1 MGKNKESKEIMDA
14 YLTYAVGEKG
24 HLVHVDDVPNGEAC
38 GCTCPECGSK
48 LIAKNKGQHNQHH
61 FAHVGGSDCVG
72 AVESALHLMAKEI
85 LSEGKKIMLPRYPLQ
100 VGGIRVFQ
108 SIEVESYDKELSLRP
123 DCVGD
128 TAGQK
133 LWVEFKR
140 SHEVDTDKAA
150 KIKSAKIE
158 CVEIDINACPLDP
171 LKMKEFL
178 EESAENR
185 QWIYFKGQENLKSE
199 HTSYSNI
206 SKDEHASYCHI
217 PKDYSFPTGY
227 LSTPGRVSNVFLG
240 TPEDSIYH
248 IVADENNGKVINL
261 ETLSF
266 KDFVSS
272 TKYRCIACKQEVIVK
287 ENKVGRYYFVH
298 KEGKNKC
305 SYSLYLKEAAKALI
319 KQKFVREK
327 EFNITLFDK
336 FFDLKSL
343 GYTECIDGSI
353 IKDFEYDLVITR
365 KGKISD
371 DSIYILLDEKGNS
384 NYSMPD
390 NHYKTIMVP
399 VSDESMML
407 RNLCYNGQLNAPGI
421 KYFNF
426 NPKVEK
432 KEGKPTFTLYADGHY
447 DFSYNTKNDKPQP
460 SAVYKIEFV
469 SEFDNDREAKEFAVL
484 KCLEENIKVCPCIVC
499 NNLTRHIEEDDECF
513 IGKIG
518 DLSCK
523 NFILYP
529 FIRTC
534 ISRKYKDAKVKVTS
548 LTSAKDEGTL
558 ELRK

>member
-1 MGKNKESKEIMDA
+1 M
-14 YLTYAVGEKG
+14 
-24 HLVHVDDVPNGEAC
+24 
-38 GCTCPECGSK
+38 
-48 LIAKNKGQHNQHH
+48 
-61 FAHVGGSDCVG
+61 
-72 AVESALHLMAKEI
+72 ALL
-85 LSEGKKIMLPRYPLQ
+85 LY
-100 VGGIRVFQ
+100 
-108 SIEVESYDKELSLRP
+108 
-123 DCVGD
+123 
-128 TAGQK
+128 
-133 LWVEFKR
+133 
-140 SHEVDTDKAA
+140 
-150 KIKSAKIE
+150 
-158 CVEIDINACPLDP
+158 
-171 LKMKEFL
+171 
-178 EESAENR
+178 
-185 QWIYFKGQENLKSE
+185 
-199 HTSYSNI
+199 
-206 SKDEHASYCHI
+206 
-217 PKDYSFPTGY
+217 
-227 LSTPGRVSNVFLG
+227 
-240 TPEDSIYH
+240 
-248 IVADENNGKVINL
+248 
-261 ETLSF
+261 ETFSF
-266 KDFVSS
+266 KDFVPS

-287 ENKVGRYYFVH
+287 ENKAGRFYFVH
-298 KEGKNKC
+298 KEDKNKC

-319 KQKFVREK
+319 KQNFVRK
-327 EFNITLFDK
+327 KVFNITFDNK

-343 GYTECIDGSI
+343 GYTECIDGSS

-371 DSIYILLDEKGNS
+371 DSIYILLDEKGS
-384 NYSMPD
+384 NNCSMPG

-447 DFSYNTKNDKPQP
+447 DYNKKSNNQP
-460 SAVYKIEFV
+460 SSATYKIEFI
-469 SEFDNDREAKEFAVL
+469 SKFDNERDAKEFAVL
-484 KCLEENIKVCPCIVC
+484 KCLEENRKVCPCIVC

-558 ELRK
+558 ELI

>member
-1 MGKNKESKEIMDA
+1 MDA
-14 YLTYAVGEKG
+14 YLTYAVGENG

-38 GCTCPECGSK
+38 GCTCPECESK

-61 FAHVGGSDCVG
+61 FAHVGGNDCVR

-100 VGGIRVFQ
+100 VGGVRLFQ
-108 SIEVESYDKELSLRP
+108 SVDVESYDKELSLRP

-178 EESAENR
+178 EESSEDR
-185 QWIYFKGQENLKSE
+185 QWIYFKGQESSKSE
-199 HTSYSNI
+199 HTSYRHI
-206 SKDEHASYCHI
+206 S
-217 PKDYSFPTGY
+217 KDYSFSTGY
-227 LSTPGRVSNVFLG
+227 LNTPGRASNVFLG
-240 TPEDSIYH
+240 TPEDSKYH
-248 IVADENNGKVINL
+248 IVTDENNSKVINL
-261 ETLSF
+261 RTLSF
-266 KDFVSS
+266 KDFVPSS
-272 TKYRCIACKQEVIVK
+272 KYRCIACKQEVIVK
-287 ENKVGRYYFVH
+287 ENEVGYYYFVH

-319 KQKFVREK
+319 KQKFADREK
-327 EFNITLFDK
+327 KFYIAPFDK
-336 FFDLKSL
+336 LFDLKSY
-343 GYTECIDGSI
+343 GYTECIDGSS

-371 DSIYILLDEKGNS
+371 DSIYILLDEKGN
-384 NYSMPD
+384 NNCSMPG
-390 NHYKTIMVP
+390 NHYRTIIVP
-399 VSDESMML
+399 INEESIML
-407 RNLCYNGQLNAPGI
+407 RNLEENGNLNADGI

-432 KEGKPTFTLYADGHY
+432 KEEKPTFTLYADGHY
-447 DFSYNTKNDKPQP
+447 DYNKKSNNQP
-460 SAVYKIEFV
+460 SSATCKIEFI
-469 SEFDNDREAKEFAVL
+469 SKFDNDREAEEFAVL
-484 KCLEENIKVCPCIVC
+484 KCLEENRKVCPCIVC
-499 NNLTRHIEEDDECF
+499 NNLTRNIGEDDECF

-523 NFILYP
+523 NVILYP
-529 FIRTC
+529 LIRTH
-534 ISRKYKDAKVKVTS
+534 ISSRYKDAKVKVTS
-548 LTSAKDEGTL
+548 LTSAKEEGTL
-558 ELRK
+558 ELR

>member
-1 MGKNKESKEIMDA
+1 MDA

-38 GCTCPECGSK
+38 DCTCPECRSK

-100 VGGIRVFQ
+100 VGGVRLFK

-158 CVEIDINACPLDP
+158 CVEIDINKCPLDP

-178 EESAENR
+178 EESSENR
-185 QWIYFKGQENLKSE
+185 QWIYFKGQESLKSE
-199 HTSYSNI
+199 HTSYSHI
-206 SKDEHASYCHI
+206 S
-217 PKDYSFPTGY
+217 KDYSFSTGY
-227 LSTPGRVSNVFLG
+227 LNTPGRASNVFLG
-240 TPEDSIYH
+240 TPEDSKYH
-248 IVADENNGKVINL
+248 IVTDENNSKVINL
-261 ETLSF
+261 RTLSF
-266 KDFVSS
+266 KDFIPSI
-272 TKYRCIACKQEVIVK
+272 KYRCIACKQEVIVK
-287 ENKVGRYYFVH
+287 ENEVGYYYFVH

-319 KQKFVREK
+319 KQKFADREK
-327 EFNITLFDK
+327 KFYIAPSDK
-336 FFDLKSL
+336 LFDLKSY
-343 GYTECIDGSI
+343 GYTECIDGSS

-371 DSIYILLDEKGNS
+371 NSIYILLDEKGNS
-384 NYSMPD
+384 NYSMPG
-390 NHYKTIMVP
+390 NHYRTIIVP
-399 VSDESMML
+399 INEESIML
-407 RNLCYNGQLNAPGI
+407 NNICYNAQLNAPGI

-426 NPKVEK
+426 NLKVDK
-432 KEGKPTFTLYADGHY
+432 KEGNSTFTLYADGHY

-460 SAVYKIEFV
+460 SAVFKMEFV
-469 SEFDNDREAKEFAVL
+469 SEFDNEREAKEFAVL
-484 KCLEENIKVCPCIVC
+484 KCLEENRKVCPCIVC
-499 NNLTRHIEEDDECF
+499 SNFDEYNGGCLKSC
-513 IGKIG
+513 KIG
-518 DLSCK
+518 DIPCK
-523 NFILYP
+523 DFIMYK
-529 FIRTC
+529 FIRTS
-534 ISRKYKDAKVKVTS
+534 ISSKYKDAKVKVTS

-558 ELRK
+558 ELI

>member
-1 MGKNKESKEIMDA
+1 MDA

-38 GCTCPECGSK
+38 DCTCPECRSK

-100 VGGIRVFQ
+100 VGGVRLFK

-158 CVEIDINACPLDP
+158 CVEIDINKCPLDP

-178 EESAENR
+178 EESSENR
-185 QWIYFKGQENLKSE
+185 QWIYFKGQESLKSE
-199 HTSYSNI
+199 HTSYSHI
-206 SKDEHASYCHI
+206 S
-217 PKDYSFPTGY
+217 KDYSFSTGY
-227 LSTPGRVSNVFLG
+227 LNTPGRASNVFLG
-240 TPEDSIYH
+240 TPEDSKYH
-248 IVADENNGKVINL
+248 IVTDENNSKVINL
-261 ETLSF
+261 RTLSF
-266 KDFVSS
+266 KDFIPSI
-272 TKYRCIACKQEVIVK
+272 KYRCIACKQEVIVK
-287 ENKVGRYYFVH
+287 ENEVGYYYFVH

-319 KQKFVREK
+319 KQKFADREK
-327 EFNITLFDK
+327 KFYIAPSDK
-336 FFDLKSL
+336 LFDLKSY
-343 GYTECIDGSI
+343 GYTECIDGSS

-371 DSIYILLDEKGNS
+371 NSIYILLDEKGNS
-384 NYSMPD
+384 NYSMSG
-390 NHYKTIMVP
+390 NHYRTIIVP
-399 VSDESMML
+399 INEESIML
-407 RNLCYNGQLNAPGI
+407 NNICYNDQLNAPGI

-426 NPKVEK
+426 NLKVDK
-432 KEGKPTFTLYADGHY
+432 KEGNSTFTLYADGHY

-460 SAVYKIEFV
+460 SAVFKMEFV
-469 SEFDNDREAKEFAVL
+469 SEFDNEREAKEFAVL
-484 KCLEENIKVCPCIVC
+484 KCLEENRKVCPCIVC
-499 NNLTRHIEEDDECF
+499 SNFDEYNGGCLKSC
-513 IGKIG
+513 KIG
-518 DLSCK
+518 DIPCK
-523 NFILYP
+523 DFIMYK
-529 FIRTC
+529 FIRTS
-534 ISRKYKDAKVKVTS
+534 ISSKYKDAKVKVTS

-558 ELRK
+558 ELI

>member
-1 MGKNKESKEIMDA
+1 MDA
-14 YLTYAVGEKG
+14 YLTYAVGAKG

-38 GCTCPECGSK
+38 GCTCPECRSK

-100 VGGIRVFQ
+100 VGGVRLFK

-178 EESAENR
+178 EESSENR
-185 QWIYFKGQENLKSE
+185 QWIYLKGQESSKSE
-199 HTSYSNI
+199 HTSYSHI
-206 SKDEHASYCHI
+206 S
-217 PKDYSFPTGY
+217 KDYSFPTGY
-227 LSTPGRVSNVFLG
+227 LNTSGRASNVFLG
-240 TPEDSIYH
+240 TPEDSKYH
-248 IVADENNGKVINL
+248 IVTDENNSKVINL
-261 ETLSF
+261 RTLSF
-266 KDFVSS
+266 KDFIPSI
-272 TKYRCIACKQEVIVK
+272 KYRCIACKQEVIVK
-287 ENKVGRYYFVH
+287 ENEVGYYYFVH

-319 KQKFVREK
+319 KQKFADREK
-327 EFNITLFDK
+327 KFYIAPSDK
-336 FFDLKSL
+336 LFDLKSY
-343 GYTECIDGSI
+343 GYTECIDGSS

-371 DSIYILLDEKGNS
+371 NSIYILLDEKGNS
-384 NYSMPD
+384 NYSMPG
-390 NHYKTIMVP
+390 NHYRTIIVP
-399 VSDESMML
+399 INEESIML
-407 RNLCYNGQLNAPGI
+407 NNICYNDQLNAPGI

-426 NPKVEK
+426 NLKVDK
-432 KEGKPTFTLYADGHY
+432 KEGNSTFTLYADGHY

-460 SAVYKIEFV
+460 SAVFKMEFV
-469 SEFDNDREAKEFAVL
+469 SEFDNEREAKEFAVL
-484 KCLEENIKVCPCIVC
+484 KCLEENRKVCPCIVC
-499 NNLTRHIEEDDECF
+499 SNFDEYNGGCLKSC
-513 IGKIG
+513 KIG
-518 DLSCK
+518 DIPCK
-523 NFILYP
+523 DFIMYK
-529 FIRTC
+529 FIRTS
-534 ISRKYKDAKVKVTS
+534 ISSKYKDAKVKVTS

-558 ELRK
+558 ELI

>member
-1 MGKNKESKEIMDA
+1 MEKRFKESKEIMDA

-61 FAHVGGSDCVG
+61 FAHVSGSDCVA

-85 LSEGKKIMLPRYPLQ
+85 LSEGKKIMLPRNPLQ
-100 VGGIRVFQ
+100 VGGVRLFQ
-108 SIEVESYDKELSLRP
+108 SVEVESYDKELSLRP

-178 EESAENR
+178 EESSEDR

-227 LSTPGRVSNVFLG
+227 LSTPGIVSNVFLG

-266 KDFVSS
+266 KDFVPS

-287 ENKVGRYYFVH
+287 KNKVGRYYFVH

-327 EFNITLFDK
+327 KFNITLFDN

-365 KGKISD
+365 
-371 DSIYILLDEKGNS
+371 
-384 NYSMPD
+384 
-390 NHYKTIMVP
+390 
-399 VSDESMML
+399 
-407 RNLCYNGQLNAPGI
+407 
-421 KYFNF
+421 
-426 NPKVEK
+426 
-432 KEGKPTFTLYADGHY
+432 
-447 DFSYNTKNDKPQP
+447 
-460 SAVYKIEFV
+460 
-469 SEFDNDREAKEFAVL
+469 
-484 KCLEENIKVCPCIVC
+484 
-499 NNLTRHIEEDDECF
+499 
-513 IGKIG
+513 
-518 DLSCK
+518 
-523 NFILYP
+523 
-529 FIRTC
+529 
-534 ISRKYKDAKVKVTS
+534 
-548 LTSAKDEGTL
+548 
-558 ELRK
+558 

>member
-1 MGKNKESKEIMDA
+1 MDA
-14 YLTYAVGEKG
+14 YLTYAVGAKG

-38 GCTCPECGSK
+38 GCSCPECRSK

-100 VGGIRVFQ
+100 VGGVRLFK

-178 EESAENR
+178 EESSENR
-185 QWIYFKGQENLKSE
+185 QWIYFKGQESSKSE
-199 HTSYSNI
+199 HTSYSHI
-206 SKDEHASYCHI
+206 S
-217 PKDYSFPTGY
+217 KDYSFPTGY
-227 LSTPGRVSNVFLG
+227 LNTPGRASNVFLG
-240 TPEDSIYH
+240 TPEYSIYH

-266 KDFVSS
+266 KDFVPSS
-272 TKYRCIACKQEVIVK
+272 KYRCIACKQEVIIK
-287 ENKVGRYYFVH
+287 ENEVGRFYFVH
-298 KEGKNKC
+298 KEDKNKC
-305 SYSLYLKEAAKALI
+305 SYNLYLKEAAKALI
-319 KQKFVREK
+319 QEKFVREK
-327 EFNITLFDK
+327 KFYITPFDRS
-336 FFDLKSL
+336 FDLKYL
-343 GYTECIDGSI
+343 GYTECVDGASI
-353 IKDFEYDLVITR
+353 EGIECDLVITR
-365 KGKISD
+365 NGKISD
-371 DSIYILLDEKGNS
+371 DSIYILLDEKENS

-399 VSDESMML
+399 VSDESMIL
-407 RNLCYNGQLNAPGI
+407 RNLCYNGQLNASGI

-426 NPKVEK
+426 NLKVDK
-432 KEGKPTFTLYADGHY
+432 KEGNPTFTLYADGHY
-447 DFSYNTKNDKPQP
+447 DYNKKSNNQP
-460 SAVYKIEFV
+460 SSATYKIEFI
-469 SEFDNDREAKEFAVL
+469 SKFDSDRDAKEFAVL
-484 KCLEENIKVCPCIVC
+484 KCLEENRKVCPCIVC
-499 NNLTRHIEEDDECF
+499 NNLTRHIGEDDECF

-518 DLSCK
+518 DFSCK
-523 NFILYP
+523 NFKLYK
-529 FIRTC
+529 FIRTR
-534 ISRKYKDAKVKVTS
+534 ISSKYKDAKVKVTLFTPGKERNLWNAHNDS
-548 LTSAKDEGTL
+548 NT
-558 ELRK
+558 

>member
-1 MGKNKESKEIMDA
+1 MLSSYDA
-14 YLTYAVGEKG
+14 YLTYAVGAKG

-38 GCTCPECGSK
+38 GCTCPECRSK

-100 VGGIRVFQ
+100 VGGVRLFK
-108 SIEVESYDKELSLRP
+108 SIEVESYNKELSLRP

-178 EESAENR
+178 EESSENR
-185 QWIYFKGQENLKSE
+185 QWIYFKGQESSKSE
-199 HTSYSNI
+199 HTSYSHI
-206 SKDEHASYCHI
+206 S
-217 PKDYSFPTGY
+217 KDYSFPTGY
-227 LSTPGRVSNVFLG
+227 LNTPGRASNVFLG

-266 KDFVSS
+266 KDFVPSS
-272 TKYRCIACKQEVIVK
+272 KYRCIACKQEVIVK
-287 ENKVGRYYFVH
+287 ENKAGRFYFVH

-319 KQKFVREK
+319 KENFVRK
-327 EFNITLFDK
+327 KVFYITPFDNK

-343 GYTECIDGSI
+343 DYTECIDGSS

-371 DSIYILLDEKGNS
+371 DSIYILLDEKGS
-384 NYSMPD
+384 NNCSMPG
-390 NHYKTIMVP
+390 NHYRTIIVP
-399 VSDESMML
+399 INEESIML
-407 RNLCYNGQLNAPGI
+407 SNICYNGQLNAPGI

-426 NPKVEK
+426 KLKVEK

-447 DFSYNTKNDKPQP
+447 DYNKKSNNQP
-460 SAVYKIEFV
+460 SSATYKIEFI
-469 SEFDNDREAKEFAVL
+469 SKFDNDREAEEFAVL
-484 KCLEENIKVCPCIVC
+484 KCLEENRKVCPCIVC
-499 NNLTRHIEEDDECF
+499 TNFDEYNGECQKNC
-513 IGKIG
+513 KIG
-518 DLSCK
+518 DIPCK
-523 NFILYP
+523 DFIMYK
-529 FIRTC
+529 FIRTS
-534 ISRKYKDAKVKVTS
+534 ISSKYKDAKVKVTS
-548 LTSAKDEGTL
+548 LTPAKDEGTL
-558 ELRK
+558 KFI

>member
-1 MGKNKESKEIMDA
+1 MDA
-14 YLTYAVGEKG
+14 YLTYAVGGKG
-24 HLVHVDDVPNGEAC
+24 HLVHVDDVPNGEVC

-100 VGGIRVFQ
+100 VAGVRLFQ
-108 SIEVESYDKELSLRP
+108 SVEVESNDKELSLRP

-178 EESAENR
+178 EESSENR
-185 QWIYFKGQENLKSE
+185 QWIYFKGQESSKSE
-199 HTSYSNI
+199 HTSYSHI
-206 SKDEHASYCHI
+206 S
-217 PKDYSFPTGY
+217 KDYSFSTGY
-227 LSTPGRVSNVFLG
+227 LNTPGRASNVFLG
-240 TPEDSIYH
+240 TPEDSKYH
-248 IVADENNGKVINL
+248 IVTDENNSKVINL
-261 ETLSF
+261 RTLSF
-266 KDFVSS
+266 KDFIPSI
-272 TKYRCIACKQEVIVK
+272 KYRCIACKQEVIVK
-287 ENKVGRYYFVH
+287 ENEVGYYYFVH

-319 KQKFVREK
+319 KQKFADREK
-327 EFNITLFDK
+327 KFYIAPSDK
-336 FFDLKSL
+336 LFDLKSY
-343 GYTECIDGSI
+343 GYTECIDGSS

-371 DSIYILLDEKGNS
+371 NSIYILLDEKGNS

-390 NHYKTIMVP
+390 NHYRTIIVP
-399 VSDESMML
+399 INEESIML
-407 RNLCYNGQLNAPGI
+407 NNICYNDQLNAPGI

-426 NPKVEK
+426 NLKVDK
-432 KEGKPTFTLYADGHY
+432 KEGNSTFTLYADGHY

-460 SAVYKIEFV
+460 SAVFKMEFV
-469 SEFDNDREAKEFAVL
+469 SEFDNEREAKEFAVL
-484 KCLEENIKVCPCIVC
+484 KCLEENRKVCPCIVC
-499 NNLTRHIEEDDECF
+499 SNFDEYNGGCLKSC
-513 IGKIG
+513 KIG
-518 DLSCK
+518 DIPCK
-523 NFILYP
+523 DFIMYK
-529 FIRTC
+529 FIRTS
-534 ISRKYKDAKVKVTS
+534 ISSKYKDAKVKVTS
-548 LTSAKDEGTL
+548 LTSAKEEGTL
-558 ELRK
+558 ELI

>member
-1 MGKNKESKEIMDA
+1 MDA

-38 GCTCPECGSK
+38 DCTCPECRSK

-100 VGGIRVFQ
+100 VGGVRLFK

-158 CVEIDINACPLDP
+158 CVEIDINKCPLDP

-178 EESAENR
+178 EESSENR
-185 QWIYFKGQENLKSE
+185 QWIYFKGQESLKSE
-199 HTSYSNI
+199 HTSYSHI
-206 SKDEHASYCHI
+206 S
-217 PKDYSFPTGY
+217 KDYSFSTGY
-227 LSTPGRVSNVFLG
+227 LNTPGRASNVFLG
-240 TPEDSIYH
+240 TPEDSKYH
-248 IVADENNGKVINL
+248 IVTDENNSKVINL
-261 ETLSF
+261 RTLSF
-266 KDFVSS
+266 KDFIPSI
-272 TKYRCIACKQEVIVK
+272 KYRCIACKQEVIVK
-287 ENKVGRYYFVH
+287 ENEVGYYYFVH

-319 KQKFVREK
+319 KQKFADREK
-327 EFNITLFDK
+327 KFYIAPSDK
-336 FFDLKSL
+336 LFDLKSY
-343 GYTECIDGSI
+343 GYTECIDGSS

-371 DSIYILLDEKGNS
+371 NSIYILLDEKGNS
-384 NYSMPD
+384 NYSMPG
-390 NHYKTIMVP
+390 NHYRTIIVP
-399 VSDESMML
+399 INEESIML
-407 RNLCYNGQLNAPGI
+407 NNICYNDQLNALGI

-426 NPKVEK
+426 NLKVDK
-432 KEGKPTFTLYADGHY
+432 KEGNSTFTLYADGHY

-460 SAVYKIEFV
+460 SAVFKMEFV
-469 SEFDNDREAKEFAVL
+469 SEFDNEREAKEFAVL
-484 KCLEENIKVCPCIVC
+484 KCLEENRKVCPCIVC
-499 NNLTRHIEEDDECF
+499 SNFDEYNGGCLKSC
-513 IGKIG
+513 KIG
-518 DLSCK
+518 DIPCK
-523 NFILYP
+523 DFIMYK
-529 FIRTC
+529 FIRTS
-534 ISRKYKDAKVKVTS
+534 ISSKYKDAKVKVTS

-558 ELRK
+558 ELI

>member
-1 MGKNKESKEIMDA
+1 MDA

-38 GCTCPECGSK
+38 DCTCPECRSK

-100 VGGIRVFQ
+100 VGGVRLFK

-158 CVEIDINACPLDP
+158 CVEIDINKCPLDP

-178 EESAENR
+178 EESSENR
-185 QWIYFKGQENLKSE
+185 QWIYFKGQESLKSE
-199 HTSYSNI
+199 HTSYSHI
-206 SKDEHASYCHI
+206 S
-217 PKDYSFPTGY
+217 KDYSFSTGY
-227 LSTPGRVSNVFLG
+227 LNTPGRASNVFLG
-240 TPEDSIYH
+240 TPEDSKYH
-248 IVADENNGKVINL
+248 IVTDENNSKVINL
-261 ETLSF
+261 RTLSF
-266 KDFVSS
+266 KDFIPSI
-272 TKYRCIACKQEVIVK
+272 KYRCIACKQEVIVK
-287 ENKVGRYYFVH
+287 ENEVGYYYFVH

-319 KQKFVREK
+319 KQKFADREK
-327 EFNITLFDK
+327 KFYIAPSDK
-336 FFDLKSL
+336 LFDLKSY
-343 GYTECIDGSI
+343 GYTECIDGSS

-371 DSIYILLDEKGNS
+371 NSIYILLDEKGNS
-384 NYSMPD
+384 NYSMPG
-390 NHYKTIMVP
+390 NHYRTIIVP
-399 VSDESMML
+399 INEESIML
-407 RNLCYNGQLNAPGI
+407 NNICYNDQLNAPGI

-426 NPKVEK
+426 NLKVDK
-432 KEGKPTFTLYADGHY
+432 KEGNSTFTLYADGHY

-460 SAVYKIEFV
+460 SAVFKMEFV
-469 SEFDNDREAKEFAVL
+469 SEFDNEREAKEFAVL
-484 KCLEENIKVCPCIVC
+484 KCLEENRKVCPCIVC
-499 NNLTRHIEEDDECF
+499 SNFDEYNGGCLKSC
-513 IGKIG
+513 KIG
-518 DLSCK
+518 DIPCK
-523 NFILYP
+523 DFIMYK
-529 FIRTC
+529 FIRTI
-534 ISRKYKDAKVKVTS
+534 ISSKYKDAKVKVTS

-558 ELRK
+558 ELI

>member
-1 MGKNKESKEIMDA
+1 MDA

-38 GCTCPECGSK
+38 DCTCPECRSK

-100 VGGIRVFQ
+100 VGGVRLFK

-158 CVEIDINACPLDP
+158 CVEIDINKCPLDP

-178 EESAENR
+178 EESSENR
-185 QWIYFKGQENLKSE
+185 QWIYFKGQESLKSE
-199 HTSYSNI
+199 HTSYSHI
-206 SKDEHASYCHI
+206 S
-217 PKDYSFPTGY
+217 KDYSFSTGY
-227 LSTPGRVSNVFLG
+227 LNTPGRASNVFLG
-240 TPEDSIYH
+240 TPEDSKYH
-248 IVADENNGKVINL
+248 IVTDENNSKIINL
-261 ETLSF
+261 RTLSF
-266 KDFVSS
+266 KDFIPSI
-272 TKYRCIACKQEVIVK
+272 KYRCIACKQEVIVK
-287 ENKVGRYYFVH
+287 ENEVGYYYFVH

-319 KQKFVREK
+319 KQKFADREK
-327 EFNITLFDK
+327 KFYIAPSDKLFN
-336 FFDLKSL
+336 LKSY
-343 GYTECIDGSI
+343 GYTECIDGSS

-371 DSIYILLDEKGNS
+371 NSIYILLDEKGNS
-384 NYSMPD
+384 NYSMPG
-390 NHYKTIMVP
+390 NHYRTIIVP
-399 VSDESMML
+399 INEESIML
-407 RNLCYNGQLNAPGI
+407 NNICYNDQLNAPGI

-426 NPKVEK
+426 NLKVDK
-432 KEGKPTFTLYADGHY
+432 KEGNSTFTLYADGHY

-460 SAVYKIEFV
+460 SAVFKMEFV
-469 SEFDNDREAKEFAVL
+469 SEFDNEREAKEFAVL
-484 KCLEENIKVCPCIVC
+484 KCLEENRKVCPCIVC
-499 NNLTRHIEEDDECF
+499 SNFDEYNGGCLKSC
-513 IGKIG
+513 KIG
-518 DLSCK
+518 DIPCK
-523 NFILYP
+523 DFIMYK
-529 FIRTC
+529 FIRTS
-534 ISRKYKDAKVKVTS
+534 ISSKYKDAKVKVTS

-558 ELRK
+558 ELI

>member
-1 MGKNKESKEIMDA
+1 MDA
-14 YLTYAVGEKG
+14 NLTYAVVEKS

-38 GCTCPECGSK
+38 GCTCPKCGSK

-61 FAHVGGSDCVG
+61 FAHIGKRKCEG
-72 AVESALHLMAKEI
+72 AVESAMHLMAKEI

-100 VGGIRVFQ
+100 VGGVRLFQ
-108 SIEVESYDKELSLRP
+108 SVDVESYDKELSLRP

-133 LWVEFKR
+133 LWVEFKL
-140 SHEVDTDKAA
+140 SHPVDADKAA

-158 CVEIDINACPLDP
+158 CVEIDINACPLDH

-178 EESAENR
+178 EESSKDR
-185 QWIYFKGQENLKSE
+185 KWIYFKGQESSKSE
-199 HTSYSNI
+199 HTPFCHTSKGEHTSYRQ
-206 SKDEHASYCHI
+206 I
-217 PKDYSFPTGY
+217 PKDYSFPTDY
-227 LSTPGRVSNVFLG
+227 LNTPGRVSNVFLG

-266 KDFVSS
+266 KDFVPS

-287 ENKVGRYYFVH
+287 ENKAGRFYFVH
-298 KEGKNKC
+298 KEDKNKC

-319 KQKFVREK
+319 KQNFVRK
-327 EFNITLFDK
+327 KKFNITPFDEI
-336 FFDLKSL
+336 FFDLRSL

-371 DSIYILLDEKGNS
+371 DSIYILLDEKGS
-384 NYSMPD
+384 NNCSMPG
-390 NHYKTIMVP
+390 NHYKTIIVP
-399 VSDESMML
+399 INEERIML
-407 RNLCYNGQLNAPGI
+407 NNIYYNGQLNAPGI

-426 NPKVEK
+426 NRKVEK

-460 SAVYKIEFV
+460 SAVYKMEFV
-469 SEFDNDREAKEFAVL
+469 SEFDNDREAKEFVVL
-484 KCLEENIKVCPCIVC
+484 KCLEENRKVCPCIIC

-523 NFILYP
+523 KFKLYK
-529 FIRTC
+529 FIRTR
-534 ISRKYKDAKVKVTS
+534 ISSKYKDAKVKGTS

>member
-1 MGKNKESKEIMDA
+1 MDA
-14 YLTYAVGEKG
+14 YLTYAVGAKG

-38 GCTCPECGSK
+38 GCTCPECRSK

-61 FAHVGGSDCVG
+61 FAHVMENDCIKPE
-72 AVESALHLMAKEI
+72 ESALHLMAKEI
-85 LSEGKKIMLPRYPLQ
+85 LSEHKKIMLPQNSFQ
-100 VGGIRVFQ
+100 VAAVRLFQ
-108 SIEVESYDKELSLRP
+108 SVEVECYDKELSLRP

-178 EESAENR
+178 EESSEDR
-185 QWIYFKGQENLKSE
+185 QWIYFKGQESSKSE
-199 HTSYSNI
+199 HTSYRHI
-206 SKDEHASYCHI
+206 S
-217 PKDYSFPTGY
+217 KDYSFSTGY
-227 LSTPGRVSNVFLG
+227 LNTPGRASNVFLG
-240 TPEDSIYH
+240 TYEGSEYH
-248 IVADENNGKVINL
+248 IVTDENNSKVINL

-266 KDFVSS
+266 KDFVPSS
-272 TKYRCIACKQEVIVK
+272 KYRCIACKQEVIVK
-287 ENKVGRYYFVH
+287 ENKAGRFYFVH

-319 KQKFVREK
+319 KENFVRK
-327 EFNITLFDK
+327 KVFYITPFDNK

-548 LTSAKDEGTL
+548 LTSAKEEGTL
-558 ELRK
+558 ELI

>member
-1 MGKNKESKEIMDA
+1 MDA
-14 YLTYAVGEKG
+14 YLTYAVGAKG

-38 GCTCPECGSK
+38 GCTCPECRSK

-85 LSEGKKIMLPRYPLQ
+85 FSEGKEIMLPRYPLQ
-100 VGGIRVFQ
+100 VGGVRLFQ
-108 SIEVESYDKELSLRP
+108 SVDVESYYKELSLRP

-178 EESAENR
+178 EESSENR
-185 QWIYFKGQENLKSE
+185 QWIYFKGQESSKSE
-199 HTSYSNI
+199 HTSYSHI
-206 SKDEHASYCHI
+206 S
-217 PKDYSFPTGY
+217 KDYSFSTGY
-227 LSTPGRVSNVFLG
+227 LNTPGRASNVFLG
-240 TPEDSIYH
+240 TPEDSKYH
-248 IVADENNGKVINL
+248 IVTDENNSKVINL
-261 ETLSF
+261 RTLSF
-266 KDFVSS
+266 KDFIPSI
-272 TKYRCIACKQEVIVK
+272 KYRCIACKQEVIVK
-287 ENKVGRYYFVH
+287 ENEVGYYYFVH

-319 KQKFVREK
+319 KQKFADREK
-327 EFNITLFDK
+327 KFYIAPSDK
-336 FFDLKSL
+336 LFDLKSY
-343 GYTECIDGSI
+343 GYTECIDGSS

-371 DSIYILLDEKGNS
+371 NSIYILLDEKGNS
-384 NYSMPD
+384 NYSMPG
-390 NHYKTIMVP
+390 NHYRTIIVP
-399 VSDESMML
+399 INEESIML
-407 RNLCYNGQLNAPGI
+407 NNICYNDQLNAPGI

-426 NPKVEK
+426 NLKVDK
-432 KEGKPTFTLYADGHY
+432 KEGNSTFTLYADGHY

-460 SAVYKIEFV
+460 SAVFKMEFV
-469 SEFDNDREAKEFAVL
+469 SEFDNEREAKEFAVL
-484 KCLEENIKVCPCIVC
+484 KCLEENRKVCPCIVC
-499 NNLTRHIEEDDECF
+499 SNFDEYNGGCLKSC
-513 IGKIG
+513 KIG
-518 DLSCK
+518 DIPCK
-523 NFILYP
+523 DFIMYK
-529 FIRTC
+529 FIRTS
-534 ISRKYKDAKVKVTS
+534 ISSKYKDAKVKVTS

-558 ELRK
+558 KFI

>member
-1 MGKNKESKEIMDA
+1 MDA

-24 HLVHVDDVPNGEAC
+24 YLVHIDSVPNGEAC

-100 VGGIRVFQ
+100 VGGVRLFQ
-108 SIEVESYDKELSLRP
+108 SIEVESCDKELSLRP

-158 CVEIDINACPLDP
+158 CVEIDINKCPLDP

-178 EESAENR
+178 EESSENR
-185 QWIYFKGQENLKSE
+185 QWIYFKGQESLKSE
-199 HTSYSNI
+199 HTSYSHI
-206 SKDEHASYCHI
+206 S
-217 PKDYSFPTGY
+217 KDYSFPTGY
-227 LSTPGRVSNVFLG
+227 LNTPGRASNVFLG
-240 TPEDSIYH
+240 TYKGSEYH
-248 IVADENNGKVINL
+248 IVTDENNSKVINL

-266 KDFVSS
+266 NRFIPSI
-272 TKYRCIACKQEVIVK
+272 KYRCIACKQEVIVK
-287 ENKVGRYYFVH
+287 EDSVGRFYFVH
-298 KEGKNKC
+298 KDKNNKC
-305 SYSLYLKEAAKALI
+305 SYSLYLKGAAKALI
-319 KQKFVREK
+319 QEKFVREK
-327 EFNITLFDK
+327 KFYITPFDRS
-336 FFDLKSL
+336 FDLKYL
-343 GYTECIDGSI
+343 GYTECVDGAGI
-353 IKDFEYDLVITR
+353 GGIECDLVITR
-365 KGKISD
+365 NGKISD

-390 NHYKTIMVP
+390 NRYKTIMVP
-399 VSDESMML
+399 VSDESMIL

-426 NPKVEK
+426 NLKVDK
-432 KEGKPTFTLYADGHY
+432 KEGNPTFTLYADGHY
-447 DFSYNTKNDKPQP
+447 DYNKKSNNQP
-460 SAVYKIEFV
+460 SSATYKIEFI
-469 SEFDNDREAKEFAVL
+469 SKFDSDRDAKEFAVL
-484 KCLEENIKVCPCIVC
+484 KCLEENRKVCPCIVC
-499 NNLTRHIEEDDECF
+499 NNLTRHIGEDDECF

-518 DLSCK
+518 DFSCK
-523 NFILYP
+523 DFKLYK
-529 FIRTC
+529 FIRTR
-534 ISRKYKDAKVKVTS
+534 ISSKYKDAKVKVTPFTPGKERNLWDTHNDS
-548 LTSAKDEGTL
+548 NT
-558 ELRK
+558 

>member
-1 MGKNKESKEIMDA
+1 MDA
-14 YLTYAVGEKG
+14 YLTYAVGAKG

-38 GCTCPECGSK
+38 GCTCPECRSK

-100 VGGIRVFQ
+100 VGGVRLFQ
-108 SIEVESYDKELSLRP
+108 SVDVESYYKELSLRP

-178 EESAENR
+178 EESSENR
-185 QWIYFKGQENLKSE
+185 QWIYFKGQESSKSE
-199 HTSYSNI
+199 HTSYSHI
-206 SKDEHASYCHI
+206 S
-217 PKDYSFPTGY
+217 KDYSFSTGY
-227 LSTPGRVSNVFLG
+227 LNTPGRASNVFLG
-240 TPEDSIYH
+240 TPEDSKYH
-248 IVADENNGKVINL
+248 IVTDENNSKVINL
-261 ETLSF
+261 RTLSF
-266 KDFVSS
+266 KDFIPSI
-272 TKYRCIACKQEVIVK
+272 KYRCIACKQEVIVK
-287 ENKVGRYYFVH
+287 ENEVGYYYFVH

-319 KQKFVREK
+319 KQKFADREK
-327 EFNITLFDK
+327 KFYIAPSDK
-336 FFDLKSL
+336 LFDLKSY
-343 GYTECIDGSI
+343 GYTECIDGSS

-371 DSIYILLDEKGNS
+371 NSIYILLDEKGNS
-384 NYSMPD
+384 NYSMPG
-390 NHYKTIMVP
+390 NHYRTIIVP
-399 VSDESMML
+399 INEESIML
-407 RNLCYNGQLNAPGI
+407 NNICYNDQLNAPGI

-426 NPKVEK
+426 NLKVDK
-432 KEGKPTFTLYADGHY
+432 KEGNSTFTLYADGHY

-460 SAVYKIEFV
+460 SAVFKMEFV
-469 SEFDNDREAKEFAVL
+469 SEFDNEREAKEFAVL
-484 KCLEENIKVCPCIVC
+484 KCLEENRKVCPCIVC
-499 NNLTRHIEEDDECF
+499 SNFDEYNGGCLKSC
-513 IGKIG
+513 KIG
-518 DLSCK
+518 DIPCK
-523 NFILYP
+523 DFIMYK
-529 FIRTC
+529 FIRTS
-534 ISRKYKDAKVKVTS
+534 ISSKYKDAKVKVTS

-558 ELRK
+558 KFI

>member
-1 MGKNKESKEIMDA
+1 MDA
-14 YLTYAVGEKG
+14 YLTYAVGAKG

-38 GCTCPECGSK
+38 GCTCPECRSK

-100 VGGIRVFQ
+100 VGGVRLFK
-108 SIEVESYDKELSLRP
+108 SIEVESYNKELSLRP

-178 EESAENR
+178 EESSENR
-185 QWIYFKGQENLKSE
+185 QWIYFKGQESSKSE
-199 HTSYSNI
+199 HTSYSHI
-206 SKDEHASYCHI
+206 S
-217 PKDYSFPTGY
+217 KDYSFPTGY
-227 LSTPGRVSNVFLG
+227 LNTPGRASNVFLG
-240 TPEDSIYH
+240 TPEDSKYH
-248 IVADENNGKVINL
+248 IVTDENNSKVINL
-261 ETLSF
+261 RTLSF
-266 KDFVSS
+266 KDFIPSI
-272 TKYRCIACKQEVIVK
+272 KYRCIACKQEVIVK
-287 ENKVGRYYFVH
+287 ENEVGYYYFVH

-319 KQKFVREK
+319 KQKFADREK
-327 EFNITLFDK
+327 KFYIAPSDK
-336 FFDLKSL
+336 LFDLKSY
-343 GYTECIDGSI
+343 GYTECIDGSS

-371 DSIYILLDEKGNS
+371 NSIYILLDEKGNS
-384 NYSMPD
+384 NYSMPG
-390 NHYKTIMVP
+390 NHYRTIIVP
-399 VSDESMML
+399 INEESIML
-407 RNLCYNGQLNAPGI
+407 NNICYNDQLNAPGI

-426 NPKVEK
+426 NLKVDK
-432 KEGKPTFTLYADGHY
+432 KEGNSTFTLYADGHY

-460 SAVYKIEFV
+460 SAVFKMEFV
-469 SEFDNDREAKEFAVL
+469 SEFDNEREAKEFAVL
-484 KCLEENIKVCPCIVC
+484 KCLEENRKVCPCIVC
-499 NNLTRHIEEDDECF
+499 SNFDEYNGGCLKSC
-513 IGKIG
+513 KIG
-518 DLSCK
+518 DIPCK
-523 NFILYP
+523 DFIMYK
-529 FIRTC
+529 FIRTS
-534 ISRKYKDAKVKVTS
+534 ISSKYKDAKVKVTS
-548 LTSAKDEGTL
+548 LTPAKDEGTL
-558 ELRK
+558 KFI

>member
-1 MGKNKESKEIMDA
+1 MDA
-14 YLTYAVGEKG
+14 YLTYAVGAKG

-38 GCTCPECGSK
+38 GCTCPECRSK

-100 VGGIRVFQ
+100 VGGVRLFK

-178 EESAENR
+178 EESSENR
-185 QWIYFKGQENLKSE
+185 KWIYFKGQESLKSE
-199 HTSYSNI
+199 HTSYS
-206 SKDEHASYCHI
+206 H
-217 PKDYSFPTGY
+217 TGY
-227 LSTPGRVSNVFLG
+227 LDTPEINSNVF
-240 TPEDSIYH
+240 TRTYEDSRYH
-248 IVADENNGKVINL
+248 IVTDENNSKVINL
-261 ETLSF
+261 RTLSF
-266 KDFVSS
+266 KDFIPSI
-272 TKYRCIACKQEVIVK
+272 KYRCIACKQEVAVK
-287 ENKVGRYYFVH
+287 SDSAGRFYFVH
-298 KEGKNKC
+298 KEDKNKC

-319 KQKFVREK
+319 KEKFVREK
-327 EFNITLFDK
+327 KFYITLSDK
-336 FFDLKSL
+336 FFDLKSH
-343 GYTECIDGSI
+343 GYTECIDGSS

-371 DSIYILLDEKGNS
+371 DSIYILLDEKGN
-384 NYSMPD
+384 NNCSMPS
-390 NHYKTIMVP
+390 NHYRTIIVP
-399 VSDESMML
+399 INEESIML
-407 RNLCYNGQLNAPGI
+407 SNICYNGQLNAPGI

-426 NPKVEK
+426 NLKVDK
-432 KEGKPTFTLYADGHY
+432 KEGNPTFTLYADGHY
-447 DFSYNTKNDKPQP
+447 DYNKKSNNQSSSPT
-460 SAVYKIEFV
+460 YKIEFI
-469 SEFDNDREAKEFAVL
+469 SKFDNDIEAEEFAVL
-484 KCLEENIKVCPCIVC
+484 KCLSENRKVCPCIVC
-499 NNLTRHIEEDDECF
+499 NNLTRHIWEDDECF

-529 FIRTC
+529 FIRKH
-534 ISRKYKDAKVKVTS
+534 ISSRYKDAKVKVTS
-548 LTSAKDEGTL
+548 LTSAKEEGIL
-558 ELRK
+558 NFVNEEF

>member
-1 MGKNKESKEIMDA
+1 MDA
-14 YLTYAVGEKG
+14 YLTYAVGAKG

-38 GCTCPECGSK
+38 DCTCPECRSK

-100 VGGIRVFQ
+100 VGGVRLFK

-178 EESAENR
+178 EESSENR
-185 QWIYFKGQENLKSE
+185 QWIYFKGQESLKSE
-199 HTSYSNI
+199 HTSYSHI
-206 SKDEHASYCHI
+206 S
-217 PKDYSFPTGY
+217 KDYSFSTGY
-227 LSTPGRVSNVFLG
+227 LNTPGRASNVFLG
-240 TPEDSIYH
+240 TPEDSKYH
-248 IVADENNGKVINL
+248 IVTDENNSKVINL
-261 ETLSF
+261 RTLSF
-266 KDFVSS
+266 KDFIPSI
-272 TKYRCIACKQEVIVK
+272 KYRCIACKQEVIVK
-287 ENKVGRYYFVH
+287 ENEVGYYYFVH

-319 KQKFVREK
+319 KQKFADREK
-327 EFNITLFDK
+327 KFYIAPSDK
-336 FFDLKSL
+336 LFDLKSY
-343 GYTECIDGSI
+343 GYTECIDGSS

-371 DSIYILLDEKGNS
+371 NSIYILLDEKGNS
-384 NYSMPD
+384 NYSMPG
-390 NHYKTIMVP
+390 NHYRTIIVP
-399 VSDESMML
+399 INEESIML
-407 RNLCYNGQLNAPGI
+407 NNICYNDQLNAPGI

-426 NPKVEK
+426 NLKVDK
-432 KEGKPTFTLYADGHY
+432 KEGNSTFTLYADGHY

-460 SAVYKIEFV
+460 SAVFKMEFV
-469 SEFDNDREAKEFAVL
+469 SEFDNEREAKEFAVL
-484 KCLEENIKVCPCIVC
+484 KCLEENRKVCPCIVC
-499 NNLTRHIEEDDECF
+499 SNFDEYNGGCLKSC
-513 IGKIG
+513 KIG
-518 DLSCK
+518 DIPCK
-523 NFILYP
+523 DFIMYK
-529 FIRTC
+529 FIRTS
-534 ISRKYKDAKVKVTS
+534 ISSKYKDAKVKVTS

-558 ELRK
+558 ELI

>member
-1 MGKNKESKEIMDA
+1 MDA

-38 GCTCPECGSK
+38 DCTCPECRSK

-100 VGGIRVFQ
+100 VGGVRLFK

-178 EESAENR
+178 EESSENR
-185 QWIYFKGQENLKSE
+185 QWIYFKGQESSKSE
-199 HTSYSNI
+199 HTSYSHI
-206 SKDEHASYCHI
+206 S
-217 PKDYSFPTGY
+217 KDYSFSTGY
-227 LSTPGRVSNVFLG
+227 LNTPGRASNVFLG
-240 TPEDSIYH
+240 TPEDSKYH
-248 IVADENNGKVINL
+248 IVTDENNSKVINL
-261 ETLSF
+261 RTLSF
-266 KDFVSS
+266 KDFIPSI
-272 TKYRCIACKQEVIVK
+272 KYRCIACKQEVIIK
-287 ENKVGRYYFVH
+287 ENEVGYYYFVH

-305 SYSLYLKEAAKALI
+305 NYSLYLKEAAKALI
-319 KQKFVREK
+319 KQKFADREK
-327 EFNITLFDK
+327 KFYIAPSDK
-336 FFDLKSL
+336 LFDLKSY
-343 GYTECIDGSI
+343 GYTECIDGSS

-371 DSIYILLDEKGNS
+371 NSIYILLDEKGNS
-384 NYSMPD
+384 NYSMPG
-390 NHYKTIMVP
+390 NHYRTIIVP
-399 VSDESMML
+399 INEESIML
-407 RNLCYNGQLNAPGI
+407 NNICYNDQLNAPGI

-426 NPKVEK
+426 NLKVDK
-432 KEGKPTFTLYADGHY
+432 KEGNSTFTLYADGHY

-460 SAVYKIEFV
+460 SAVFKMEFV
-469 SEFDNDREAKEFAVL
+469 SEFDNEREAKEFAVL
-484 KCLEENIKVCPCIVC
+484 KCLEENRKVCPCIVC
-499 NNLTRHIEEDDECF
+499 SNFDEYNGGCLKSC
-513 IGKIG
+513 KIG
-518 DLSCK
+518 DIPCK
-523 NFILYP
+523 DFIMYK
-529 FIRTC
+529 FIRTS
-534 ISRKYKDAKVKVTS
+534 ISSKYKDAKVKVTS
-548 LTSAKDEGTL
+548 LTPAKDEGTL
-558 ELRK
+558 KFI

>member
-1 MGKNKESKEIMDA
+1 MDA

-38 GCTCPECGSK
+38 DCTCPECRSK

-100 VGGIRVFQ
+100 VGGVRLFK

-178 EESAENR
+178 EESSENR
-185 QWIYFKGQENLKSE
+185 QWIYFKGQESSKSE
-199 HTSYSNI
+199 HTSYSHI
-206 SKDEHASYCHI
+206 S
-217 PKDYSFPTGY
+217 KDYSFSTGY
-227 LSTPGRVSNVFLG
+227 LNTPGRASNVFLG
-240 TPEDSIYH
+240 TPEDSKYH
-248 IVADENNGKVINL
+248 IVTDENNSKVINL
-261 ETLSF
+261 RTLSF
-266 KDFVSS
+266 KDFIPSI
-272 TKYRCIACKQEVIVK
+272 KYRCIACKQEVIVK
-287 ENKVGRYYFVH
+287 ENEVGYYYFVH

-319 KQKFVREK
+319 KQKFADREK
-327 EFNITLFDK
+327 KFYIAPSDK
-336 FFDLKSL
+336 LFDLKSY
-343 GYTECIDGSI
+343 GYTECIDGSS

-371 DSIYILLDEKGNS
+371 NSIYILLDEKGNS
-384 NYSMPD
+384 NYSMPG
-390 NHYKTIMVP
+390 NHYRTIIVP
-399 VSDESMML
+399 INEESIML
-407 RNLCYNGQLNAPGI
+407 NNICYNDQLNAPGI

-426 NPKVEK
+426 NLKVDK
-432 KEGKPTFTLYADGHY
+432 KEGNSTFTLYADGHY

-460 SAVYKIEFV
+460 SAVFKMEFV
-469 SEFDNDREAKEFAVL
+469 SEFDNEREAKEFAVL
-484 KCLEENIKVCPCIVC
+484 KCLEENRKVCPCIVC
-499 NNLTRHIEEDDECF
+499 SNFDEYNGGCLKSC
-513 IGKIG
+513 KIG
-518 DLSCK
+518 DIPCK
-523 NFILYP
+523 DFIMYK
-529 FIRTC
+529 FIRTS
-534 ISRKYKDAKVKVTS
+534 ISSKYKDAKVKVTS

-558 ELRK
+558 ELI

>member
-1 MGKNKESKEIMDA
+1 MDA

-38 GCTCPECGSK
+38 DCTCPECRSK

-100 VGGIRVFQ
+100 VGGVRLFK

-158 CVEIDINACPLDP
+158 CVEIDINKCPLDP

-178 EESAENR
+178 EESSENR
-185 QWIYFKGQENLKSE
+185 QWIYFKGQESLKSE
-199 HTSYSNI
+199 HTSYSHI
-206 SKDEHASYCHI
+206 S
-217 PKDYSFPTGY
+217 KDYSFSTGY
-227 LSTPGRVSNVFLG
+227 LNTPGRASNVFLG
-240 TPEDSIYH
+240 TPEDSKYH
-248 IVADENNGKVINL
+248 IVTDENNSKVINL
-261 ETLSF
+261 RTLSF
-266 KDFVSS
+266 KDFIPSI
-272 TKYRCIACKQEVIVK
+272 KYRCIACKQEVIVK
-287 ENKVGRYYFVH
+287 ENEVGYYYFVH

-319 KQKFVREK
+319 KQKFADREK
-327 EFNITLFDK
+327 KFYIAPSDK
-336 FFDLKSL
+336 LFDLKSY
-343 GYTECIDGSI
+343 GYTECIDGAS

-371 DSIYILLDEKGNS
+371 NSIYILLDEKGNS
-384 NYSMPD
+384 NYSMPG
-390 NHYKTIMVP
+390 NHYRTIIVP
-399 VSDESMML
+399 INEESIML
-407 RNLCYNGQLNAPGI
+407 NNICYNDQLNAPGI

-426 NPKVEK
+426 NLKVDK
-432 KEGKPTFTLYADGHY
+432 KEGNSTFTLYADGHY

-460 SAVYKIEFV
+460 SAVFKMEFV
-469 SEFDNDREAKEFAVL
+469 SEFDNEREAKEFAVL
-484 KCLEENIKVCPCIVC
+484 KCLEENRKVCPCIVC
-499 NNLTRHIEEDDECF
+499 SNFDEYNGGCLKSC
-513 IGKIG
+513 KIG
-518 DLSCK
+518 DIPCK
-523 NFILYP
+523 DFIMYK
-529 FIRTC
+529 FIRTS
-534 ISRKYKDAKVKVTS
+534 ISSKYKDAKVKVTS

-558 ELRK
+558 ELI

>member
-1 MGKNKESKEIMDA
+1 MDA

-38 GCTCPECGSK
+38 DCTCPECRSK

-100 VGGIRVFQ
+100 VGGVRLFK
-108 SIEVESYDKELSLRP
+108 SIEVESYDKELTLRP

-158 CVEIDINACPLDP
+158 CVEIDINKCPLDP

-178 EESAENR
+178 EESSENR
-185 QWIYFKGQENLKSE
+185 QWIYFKGQESLKSE
-199 HTSYSNI
+199 HTSYSHI
-206 SKDEHASYCHI
+206 S
-217 PKDYSFPTGY
+217 KDYSFSTGY
-227 LSTPGRVSNVFLG
+227 LNTPGRASNVFLG
-240 TPEDSIYH
+240 TPEDSKYH
-248 IVADENNGKVINL
+248 IVTDENNSKVINL
-261 ETLSF
+261 RTLSF
-266 KDFVSS
+266 KDFIPSI
-272 TKYRCIACKQEVIVK
+272 KYRCIACKQEVIVK
-287 ENKVGRYYFVH
+287 ENEVGYYYFVH

-319 KQKFVREK
+319 KQKFADREK
-327 EFNITLFDK
+327 KFYIAPSDK
-336 FFDLKSL
+336 LFDLKSY
-343 GYTECIDGSI
+343 GYTECIDGSS

-371 DSIYILLDEKGNS
+371 NSIYILLDEKGNS
-384 NYSMPD
+384 NYSMPG
-390 NHYKTIMVP
+390 NHYRTIIVP
-399 VSDESMML
+399 INEESIML
-407 RNLCYNGQLNAPGI
+407 NNICYNDQLNAPGI

-426 NPKVEK
+426 NLKVDK
-432 KEGKPTFTLYADGHY
+432 KEGNSTFTLYADGHY

-460 SAVYKIEFV
+460 SAVFKMEFV
-469 SEFDNDREAKEFAVL
+469 SEFDNEREAKEFAVL
-484 KCLEENIKVCPCIVC
+484 KCLEENRRVCPCIVC
-499 NNLTRHIEEDDECF
+499 SNFDEYNGGCLKSC
-513 IGKIG
+513 KIG
-518 DLSCK
+518 DIPCK
-523 NFILYP
+523 DFIMYK
-529 FIRTC
+529 FIRTS
-534 ISRKYKDAKVKVTS
+534 ISSKYKDAKVKVTS

-558 ELRK
+558 ELI